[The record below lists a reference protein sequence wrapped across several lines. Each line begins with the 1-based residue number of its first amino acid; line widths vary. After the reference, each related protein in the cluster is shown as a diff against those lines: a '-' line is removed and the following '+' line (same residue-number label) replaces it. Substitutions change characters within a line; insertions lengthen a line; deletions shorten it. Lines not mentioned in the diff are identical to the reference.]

1 MFMNSLADL
10 LQTCFWC
17 SPLMLDCCPKFN
29 IKGEYLLVVV
39 EFWLWANSASANY
52 STQSFCGWFIY
63 SWRYCS
69 MVTLYHSVC
78 PSVCGWYAVE
88 EFPYIHNKVYNA
100 FMNDKM
106 NWGPQSEIIFWEVL
120 WSLNM
125 WSLNIVATPFVVIL
139 VEIHRKQSDHFWKV
153 INYCENHIFS
163 LWFW

>member
-1 MFMNSLADL
+1 MSEAGCLRNSFSNLNIPCIMSTNSLADS

-29 IKGEYLLVVV
+29 IKGEYSLVVV

-88 EFPYIHNKVYNA
+88 EFPCIHNKVYNA

-125 WSLNIVATPFVVIL
+125 WSL
-139 VEIHRKQSDHFWKV
+139 K
-153 INYCENHIFS
+153 
-163 LWFW
+163 LWQLLLWWYWLR